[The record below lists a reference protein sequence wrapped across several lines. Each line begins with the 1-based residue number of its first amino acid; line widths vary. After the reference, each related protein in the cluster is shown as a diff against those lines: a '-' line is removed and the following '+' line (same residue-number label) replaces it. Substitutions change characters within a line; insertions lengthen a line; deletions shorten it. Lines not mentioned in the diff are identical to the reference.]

1 MAPGRKGQ
9 VSRLDPTRA
18 VYPHNEAVI
27 QKRAAELMAEQLHIH
42 LVSDATG
49 ETNHQIARACMVQ
62 FQGVRPTEHV
72 WSLVRTSSHIDK
84 ILTAVEAFPGP
95 VLFTLVDSALR
106 RQLIDGCQKS
116 KVPCVSV
123 LDPVLDTLADYLGVE
138 SRGTPG
144 RQHRMDAAYFS
155 RIEAMDF
162 TLIHDDGQLTN
173 DLTDADIIILGVS
186 RTSKTPTSL
195 YLANRGY
202 KTANIPLVPNISLPD
217 QLLETRNLFIVG
229 LTNDPVRL
237 TQVRRNRMLMLNQ
250 KEETDYIDLDKV
262 RREVTDARRL
272 FREHGWPVID
282 VTRRS
287 IEETAAAV
295 LQHYARFHGEEG

>member
-1 MAPGRKGQ
+1 MTDQ
-9 VSRLDPTRA
+9 
-18 VYPHNEAVI
+18 I
-27 QKRAAELMAEQLHIH
+27 HIH

-62 FQGVRPTEHV
+62 FQGIRPTEHV
-72 WSLVRTSSHIDK
+72 WSLVRTSSHIEK
-84 ILTAVEAFPGP
+84 ILTAVQAYSGP
-95 VLFTLVDSALR
+95 VLFTLVDAELR
-106 RQLIDGCQKS
+106 AQLIAGCQRL

-123 LDPVLDTLADYLGVE
+123 LDPVLDALGSYLGVK

-144 RQHRMDAAYFS
+144 RQHRMDDAYFK

-173 DLTDADIIILGVS
+173 DLADADIIILGVS

-202 KTANIPLVPNISLPD
+202 KTANIPLVPNVPLPNQVVEAD
-217 QLLETRNLFIVG
+217 GPFIVG

-250 KEETDYIDLDKV
+250 KDETDYIDLEKV

-272 FREHGWPVID
+272 FRQHGWPVID

-295 LQHYARFHGEEG
+295 LQHYSRFRGEEG